1 MAYRFYSSASQYAE
15 VVLAKT
21 TLIPTAFPI
30 SIACW
35 FKIASGVGTTAHA
48 LTGLTNSSGY
58 GNNLQIGAD
67 AKLYASTRVGTTSVS
82 SAISTGTISQDTWHS
97 AVGVFTGAA
106 SRTVYLDGAS
116 NNNNNSRTFTTSD
129 RVSIGRRIHSEA
141 HLDGDIAE
149 IAYWTVALTASEAKS
164 LSLGV
169 SPLLVRPDSLLYYF
183 PFVRSIH
190 ELAEAES
197 PTFQGT
203 DGDIALPSPHPRIYK
218 G

>member
-1 MAYRFYSSASQYAE
+1 MAYRFNSSSSQYAE
-15 VVLAKT
+15 AVLAKT
-21 TLIPTAFPI
+21 SAIPTAFPI

-58 GNNLQIGAD
+58 GNNIQIGTD
-67 AKLYASTRVGTTSVS
+67 AKVYATTRVGGTSANSAVS
-82 SAISTGTISQDTWHS
+82 SASVVQDTWHS
-97 AVGVFTGAA
+97 AVGVFAGGS
-106 SRTVYLDGAS
+106 SRTLYLDGVSS
-116 NNNNNSRTFTTSD
+116 NNTNARTFTTSD

-141 HLDGDIAE
+141 YLDGDIAE

-183 PFVRSIH
+183 PFVRSSH

-197 PTFQGT
+197 LTFQGVEET
-203 DGDIALPSPHPRIYK
+203 AQPSPHPRIYK
-218 G
+218 K